1 MGQQQTFSGL
11 LPLFSTVS
19 PVLAAMVVLTPSPA
33 MKQIP
38 AINLSEP
45 GSEALLVRACED
57 LGFFKVTEHD
67 IPMELIA
74 KLEEEALK
82 FFALSPEEKEL
93 AGRANPFGYGS
104 KNIGGHGD
112 VGWVEYL
119 LMPITSEPLS
129 MAFLMHPSASSF
141 RSALDEYALA
151 VRKLACRVL
160 ELMAQ
165 GLGMEQRDAFR
176 KLVADEES
184 DSMLRLNH
192 YPPCP
197 MLREL
202 NGFVTGFGE
211 HTDPQIISVLRSNDT
226 AGLEISLRDGS
237 WVSVLPDRE
246 SFFINVGDSLQVL
259 TNGRFRSLRHR
270 VLANGWKSRVSMI
283 YFGGPPLGERL
294 APLPEVMAEG
304 EQSKYREFM
313 WCDYKSC
320 ASKTLL
326 GDNRLDLFHQASEA
340 SEKMK
345 KDDEVAVNEQIAEM

>member
-1 MGQQQTFSGL
+1 
-11 LPLFSTVS
+11 
-19 PVLAAMVVLTPSPA
+19 MVVLTPSPA

-246 SFFINVGDSLQVL
+246 SFFINVGDSLQVPEL
-259 TNGRFRSLRHR
+259 EAPS
-270 VLANGWKSRVSMI
+270 V
-283 YFGGPPLGERL
+283 GERVEVEGVDDL
-294 APLPEVMAEG
+294 LRGAAARGEVGAASGGDGGGGAKQVQGVHVVRLQELRFQDVARGQQARPLPPGKRSVGEDEEG
-304 EQSKYREFM
+304 R
-313 WCDYKSC
+313 
-320 ASKTLL
+320 
-326 GDNRLDLFHQASEA
+326 
-340 SEKMK
+340 
-345 KDDEVAVNEQIAEM
+345 